1 MQVFADLHIHSL
13 FSMASSRMMLPGP
26 VCAACGQKG
35 LQVIGSGD
43 ALHPEWRRM
52 WSGFDRTDQDILVVP
67 TTEVEDSDRVHH
79 LILAETFE
87 NFEELHERFL
97 PHSRDIAKNGRP
109 HIRLGGEAIA
119 GMVHECGGLIGPA
132 HAFTPWTS
140 LFASFDRVPDCYG
153 TERPDLL
160 ELGLSADSSYGA
172 PVSDLAG
179 IPFLSNSD
187 AHSPDPAKLGREFNG
202 LLITRMTQKAV
213 LESISRQKIFMN
225 AGFFPEEG
233 KYSSTACVRCYTR
246 YTASEAA
253 GLGWKCPL
261 DGGRIKKGVA
271 DRAAELADGPPAER
285 PPYLHLIPLAEII
298 RTTYC
303 ISSPGT
309 KKCREIYQRFIQAFG
324 NEIAVLTRVPVPE
337 IAEVDPAVASAIGSF
352 RDKRVELF
360 PGGGGKYGSFRLY

>member
-1 MQVFADLHIHSL
+1 MRVFADLHIHSL
-13 FSMASSRMMLPGP
+13 FSMASSRTMLPGP
-26 VCAACGQKG
+26 ICAACGQKG
-35 LQVIGSGD
+35 LQVTGSGD

-52 WSGFDRTDQDILVVP
+52 WSGFETADQDILVVP
-67 TTEVEDSDRVHH
+67 STEVEDRNRVHH
-79 LILAETFE
+79 LILTESFE
-87 NFEELHERFL
+87 IFDNLHQCFL
-97 PHSRDIAKNGRP
+97 PYSRDIEKNGRP
-109 HIRLGGEAIA
+109 HIRLGGEAVA
-119 GMVHECGGLIGPA
+119 GLVHECGGLIGPA

-140 LFASFDRVPDCYG
+140 LYASFDRLPDCYG
-153 TERPDLL
+153 AEQPDFL

-202 LLITRMTQKAV
+202 LEITGLTAKAV
-213 LESISRQKIFMN
+213 LESISRHKIFMN

-246 YTASEAA
+246 YSASESA
-253 GLGWKCPL
+253 GLGWKCPQ

-271 DRAAELADGPPAER
+271 DRAAELADGPPGTR

-309 KKCREIYQRFIQAFG
+309 KKCRDLYQRFIQEFG

-337 IAEVDPAVASAIGSF
+337 IAGIDPAVASAVDSF
-352 RDKRVELF
+352 RNERVELT